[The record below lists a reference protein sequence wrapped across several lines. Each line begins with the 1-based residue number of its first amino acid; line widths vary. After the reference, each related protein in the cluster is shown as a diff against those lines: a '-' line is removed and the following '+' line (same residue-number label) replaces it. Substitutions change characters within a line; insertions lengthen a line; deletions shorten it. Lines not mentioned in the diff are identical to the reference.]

1 MNLFAQ
7 LFVIE
12 ALLLGTDMKG
22 SQDFVVGWYEN
33 AISALF
39 KSRLKVFTDSAEG
52 N

>member
-12 ALLLGTDMKG
+12 ALSLGTNMKG

-39 KSRLKVFTDSAEG
+39 KSRLKAFSDSA
-52 N
+52 